1 MGLYKEDHSTMM
13 RSMFAGISGL
23 RSHQT
28 MMDVVGNNIANVN
41 TAGYKASVVTFQEAL
56 TQTLQGPSA
65 GGANQG
71 GSNPIT
77 IGLGTK
83 VATID
88 GVFTQGASQVTGR
101 NTDLAIQ
108 GDGFFVMENA
118 GSRFYTRA
126 GNFSFDSAGNLT
138 GPGGARVMGWTADTT
153 GAIDFSRP
161 LSAIQL
167 PLTQVIDPIVTTNV
181 SLGGNLPADAAVGNT
196 QVTTISVYDSVGN
209 SHEMVA
215 TFTKT
220 GTNTWSVSAEVDG
233 AAAIL
238 SSSTVTFDTSG
249 ALTSASPITM
259 TGVTPAGAAPLS
271 IDIDLATDTPLVQFG
286 GSPTMAAFSQ
296 NGNEIGFMRS
306 FVISDDG
313 TIVGQ
318 FSNGWTKTLGT
329 VATATFT
336 NPAGL
341 MRSGESRFQE
351 SINSGQ
357 PIVGTPGSG
366 NRGLLSAGTLEMS
379 NVDLAAE
386 FTNMIIAQRGFQANS
401 RVITAADEILSDLV
415 NLKR

>member
-1 MGLYKEDHSTMM
+1 MM

-65 GGANQG
+65 GSAAQG
-71 GSNPIT
+71 GSNPLQ
-77 IGLGTK
+77 IGLGTR

-108 GDGFFVMENA
+108 GDGFFVLEN
-118 GSRFYTRA
+118 GDTRFYTRA

-138 GPGGARVMGWTADTT
+138 APGGARVMGWTADTD
-153 GAIDFSRP
+153 GNIDFSRP
-161 LSAIQL
+161 LAAIQL
-167 PLTQVIDPIVTTNV
+167 PLTQVIDPVVTTNV
-181 SLGGNLPADAAVGNT
+181 SLGGNLAADAAVGEQ
-196 QVTTISVYDSVGN
+196 QVTTINVYDSIGN
-209 SHEMVA
+209 PHELVA

-220 GTNTWSVSAEVDG
+220 GANAWSVSAQIDG
-233 AAAIL
+233 AAATL
-238 SSSTVTFDTSG
+238 SSTSVTFGTDGS
-249 ALTSASPITM
+249 LTSASPITLSGITP
-259 TGVTPAGAAPLS
+259 TGADPFS
-271 IDIDLATDTPLVQFG
+271 IDIDLSSETPLVQFG
-286 GSPTMAAFSQ
+286 GSPSMAAYAQ
-296 NGNEIGFMRS
+296 DGNEIGFMRS

-313 TIVGQ
+313 TIIGQ
-318 FSNGWTKTLGT
+318 FSNGWTKLLGT
-329 VATATFT
+329 VATASFT

-341 MRSGESRFQE
+341 MRSGESRFQA
-351 SINSGQ
+351 SINSGE

>member
-1 MGLYKEDHSTMM
+1 MM
-13 RSMFAGISGL
+13 RSMFSGISGL

-71 GSNPIT
+71 GSNPMQ
-77 IGLGTK
+77 IGLGTR

-88 GVFTQGASQVTGR
+88 GVFTQGASQTTGR

-108 GDGFFVMENA
+108 GDGFFVLENA

-138 GPGGARVMGWTADTT
+138 APGGARVMGWTADST
-153 GAIDFSRP
+153 GTVDYSRP
-161 LSAIQL
+161 LSPIQL
-167 PLTQVIDPIVTTNV
+167 PLTQVIDPAVTDNV
-181 SLGGNLPADAAVGNT
+181 SLGGNLPADAAVGDAE
-196 QVTTISVYDSVGN
+196 VTTINIFDSVGN
-209 SHEMVA
+209 AHELVA

-220 GTNTWSVSAEVDG
+220 GANAWSVAAQVDG
-233 AAAIL
+233 SAATL
-238 SSSTVTFDTSG
+238 SSTNVTFNTSG
-249 ALTSASPITM
+249 SLTSASPITL
-259 TGVTPAGAAPLS
+259 TGITPAGAAPLS
-271 IDIDLATDTPLVQFG
+271 IDIEFGTGTPLVQFG
-286 GSPTMAAFSQ
+286 GSPSMAAFAQ

-313 TIVGQ
+313 TITGQ
-318 FSNGWTKTLGT
+318 FSNGWTKSLGT
-329 VATATFT
+329 VATASFT
-336 NPAGL
+336 NPSGL
-341 MRSGESRFQE
+341 MRAGESRFQE
-351 SINSGQ
+351 SINSGE
-357 PIVGTPGSG
+357 PLVGAPGSG